1 MSEQGT
7 DALAQSQSAGE
18 RPSSKPEDACAIV
31 DRQFILQWFSPRWFI
46 AIMGIGALANIYQTL
61 SGAPTGLLHS
71 VAVAFLLLGLVA
83 FPVAGA
89 LKLWRFVAHFR
100 CIAQEF
106 THSSLMQF
114 YAAIPIS
121 AAILSTGLLSI
132 PVAGVTE
139 ATRVLLAQYLWWFS
153 LVLSLVFIVLIPT
166 RVILGDHAEP
176 KRALGFWFL
185 PPVGLFV
192 LVFNGNFLAGHLEG
206 SAAAGIFQLNLV
218 ILGLALLLTVA
229 MFTIFLFR
237 ALFIKFPAPDVAP
250 SYLIG
255 LAPIGVSIIAMNSF
269 LPLYGQ
275 FAPAGLPPMETLA
288 GMVGLG
294 SLLLWGFGLWWLVVS
309 ATIIISKLMTTGI
322 PVTLGYWAFIFPP
335 AAYTLATLLL
345 AGKYP
350 FVFLEVTGQ
359 ILAALVTFVWV
370 VTTVLVAKHTWSKR
384 IFLLPASFQDLDI
397 SGAAGTRESA

>member
-153 LVLSLVFIVLIPT
+153 LMLSLVFIVLIPT

-192 LVFNGNFLAGHLEG
+192 LAFNGNFLAGHLEG
-206 SAAAGIFQLNLV
+206 PAAAGIFQLNLV

-229 MFTIFLFR
+229 MFTIFFPG
-237 ALFIKFPAPDVAP
+237 LFIKFPAPDVAQ

-275 FAPAGLPPMETLA
+275 FAPAGLPRWKPLR
-288 GMVGLG
+288 GWWGWVPCCCGG
-294 SLLLWGFGLWWLVVS
+294 SCCGGWWCRRRSSS
-309 ATIIISKLMTTGI
+309 AN
-322 PVTLGYWAFIFPP
+322 
-335 AAYTLATLLL
+335 
-345 AGKYP
+345 
-350 FVFLEVTGQ
+350 
-359 ILAALVTFVWV
+359 
-370 VTTVLVAKHTWSKR
+370 
-384 IFLLPASFQDLDI
+384 
-397 SGAAGTRESA
+397 